1 MIDINFLNGGELAGL
16 EYLHFQ
22 RDRGFYLELTEV
34 IENNLSDVTLST
46 RAAKEIET
54 VISKYSGF
62 ENCVVELVKDCY
74 TAGAHGTAFFSPKHV
89 LRNKG
94 LEDYL
99 SEKETAAFKTLKS
112 LEKDVLTGWVDY
124 RTGKV
129 CGDFT
134 KIKCMITIDT
144 QLDNILPNEPKGLT
158 YAQAYALIFMHE
170 VGHFFNNC
178 ATIADVAGDDYISKM
193 AVAAITRE
201 SDPIKKSAVLK
212 HAGSLLEFSMNSKE
226 AEEVI
231 ATNDPIAVDLYL
243 ATKVS
248 ERDNKR
254 ALSMGITNFNSEV
267 LADAYAVRMGGGVD
281 VAKMVNTFRRYNSSC
296 NRVNAVAEILLG
308 LLKGFLLST
317 PVGAAT
323 AVTIK
328 TGLRFMNILTMLRY
342 VINFSNNNMTFDYNT
357 PERRVTDVIKQVI
370 SLIREDKYLSTK
382 DKLDAIKVIDEL
394 RKTPLADFIF
404 DATSV
409 SPINTAIN
417 RVMGNL
423 LSGGKW
429 SKTEYAHYTSN
440 IASHEVNLLEHK
452 FNALLS

>member
-99 SEKETAAFKTLKS
+99 SEKETTAFKTLKS
-112 LEKDVLTGWVDY
+112 LEKDVLSGWVDY

-144 QLDNILPNEPKGLT
+144 QLDNILPTEPKGLT

-193 AVAAITRE
+193 AVAAIARE

-212 HAGSLLEFSMNSKE
+212 HAGSLLEFAMNSKE

-231 ATNDPIAVDLYL
+231 AINDPIAIDLYL

-281 VAKMVNTFRRYNSSC
+281 VAKMVNTFRQWTTTSNKIS
-296 NRVNAVAEILLG
+296 AVVETLNW
-308 LLKGFLLST
+308 LLKGLLINN
-317 PVGAAT
+317 PAAGS
-323 AVTIK
+323 ALFALNLMGMI
-328 TGLRFMNILTMLRY
+328 RY
-342 VINFSNNNMTFDYNT
+342 VTQFSDNNMTYDYNT
-357 PERRVTDVIKQVI
+357 PQRRVNDVLKQAI
-370 SLIREDKYLSTK
+370 QLIRSGESTSAEK
-382 DKLDAIKVIDEL
+382 AETIKIIDEL
-394 RKTPLADFIF
+394 RKTPLADFLF

-409 SPINTAIN
+409 SPVNTVIN